1 MECISCAVFAKCTS
15 MLFRLRERE
24 MVIDGKREPKG
35 YTGII
40 L

>member
-15 MLFRLRERE
+15 MLFRERE